1 MRAIGLGLLFVL
13 GYLVGLVIAP
23 FIFLSTLFKARRA
36 FHPSGTTCRAEVTA
50 LDTVVG
56 PRLDGAARVRY
67 SGATANENSPSPNI
81 LGMSIKFGTDQ
92 DLPIATFESFF
103 KAGDGRK
110 NTDIA
115 DYLKNQYASVSPW
128 RVRGL
133 GIVWFRAIPNQ
144 AAKDAAK
151 SGTRVERLAADIAA
165 GRASFTLEARRRP
178 FPDGELIAKL
188 AEITLVEK
196 LPEDDRMH
204 RMSMFRTGRGLVP
217 TGFRNGIR
225 AIVYPTSQLGRR
237 LRGG

>member
-1 MRAIGLGLLFVL
+1 MRVLGLALLFLL
-13 GYLVGLVIAP
+13 GALVGLVLAP
-23 FIFLSTLFKARRA
+23 FIFLKTFIQGKRA
-36 FHPSGTTCRAEVTA
+36 FHPSGSTCRAEVTA

-67 SGATANENSPSPNI
+67 SGATANENSPTRTI
-81 LGMSIKFGTDQ
+81 VGMSIKFGTDQ
-92 DLPIATFESFF
+92 DLPIASFESFF
-103 KAGDGRK
+103 KAKDGTAK
-110 NTDIA
+110 TDID
-115 DYLKNQYASVSPW
+115 DYMKNQYASVTPW
-128 RVRGL
+128 RCKGL
-133 GIVWFRAIPNQ
+133 GVVWFRAIPHPD
-144 AAKDAAK
+144 AVAAAK
-151 SGTRVERLAADIAA
+151 SGTRTERLEADIAA

-188 AEITLVEK
+188 AEIKLVERFTD
-196 LPEDDRMH
+196 DDRNH